1 MRERLKKNKL
11 LSYILILICVT
22 TFLALALYDFSAI
35 LIKNEQKRGIEDIK
49 NLSRKNCQIIE
60 NEIQQYFVVLEKDA
74 VALKEEDITAE
85 RCTEFLSRME
95 ELPGMD
101 FTRFG
106 IADKNGQAQMSTGES
121 IQVQDQSFFRQAM
134 SGNRY
139 ITDSKENEEFQAI
152 VAVPVTGADDS
163 VKGVLFGELP
173 INSMMLLESLRERED
188 VEGESGIKA
197 ICLTNTDGTYLLK
210 HGGEKREKS
219 IEDTLRSLKF
229 DEENTNITDKSQV
242 LQGMEN
248 GEEMMFSVLNIS
260 RNEIVMLTP
269 VENSSWYLYE
279 AVNREVI
286 EREVKYYQK
295 DMLFLTVKILI
306 LFIGLIAVYV
316 YYNVKERKKIQT
328 LYRELSMNEEIYR
341 IVAERSNLCIFTFDG
356 IEKKIYFMNEKYK
369 EFGLP
374 GQCIELSWLLK
385 EMEKNNLSAMHRVV
399 RVAESVYDYVPE
411 IERELFV
418 KIQGK
423 NRFLRVRLVNLFD
436 KQKLVS
442 PHSIGMLEDITQ
454 KKENQMMM
462 KREQDFRKSLL
473 SDCMGYLE
481 VNITEDRVI
490 ENSFDSG
497 TSDQMRGTFTQLIA
511 FYVSKKVL
519 PEYKEDVLLRMS
531 RQAIQECFETGIY
544 DTVLEYQTQEAD
556 GNVYWIACN
565 IRVKK
570 SEDQKEL
577 IAYLVYRN
585 IDKRKKQQMKLEKE
599 ATYDTLTGAFKRQPA
614 KERIQK
620 KMQES
625 LPQGCCHAFLLLDM
639 DNFKKLNDTLGHM
652 CGDQALINF
661 VKIVKENCRRQ
672 DIVCRLGGD
681 EFIIFLEST
690 VEDAVEK
697 KIQSLQ
703 EKFRVTYEKDG
714 KSVTVSA
721 SIGVVMIYDNTRSF
735 EELYALADKA
745 LYRVKTSK
753 KGTYCFA
760 D

>member
-1 MRERLKKNKL
+1 MREKLKKNKI
-11 LSYILILICVT
+11 LSYILILICVMA
-22 TFLALALYDFSAI
+22 FLALALYDFSEI
-35 LIKNEQKRGIEDIK
+35 LIRNEQKRGIEDIK
-49 NLSRKNCQIIE
+49 SRAQKNCQIIE

-74 VALKEEDITAE
+74 LDLREEGITE
-85 RCTEFLSRME
+85 ESCTEFLSSME

-106 IADKNGQAQMSTGES
+106 IADADGHAQMSTGER
-121 IQVQDQSFFRQAM
+121 IPVQDQNFFREAM
-134 SGNRY
+134 SGNPY
-139 ITDSKENEEFQAI
+139 ITDRNENEEFLAI

-163 VKGVLFGELP
+163 VTGVLFGELP
-173 INSMMLLESLRERED
+173 INNMMLLESLQEQED
-188 VEGESGIKA
+188 AEGDSGIKA
-197 ICLTNTDGTYLLK
+197 ICLTDTDGTYLLK

-229 DEENTNITDKSQV
+229 DEENTDITDKNQV
-242 LQGMEN
+242 LQGMANREKL
-248 GEEMMFSVLNIS
+248 MFSVHNIS

-279 AVNREVI
+279 AVDREVI

-295 DMLFLTVKILI
+295 DMIFLTVKILA
-306 LFIGLIAVYV
+306 LFIVLIGIYV

-356 IEKKIYFMNEKYK
+356 IEKKIYFMNDKYK

-374 GQCIELSWLLK
+374 DQCMELSWLLK
-385 EMEKNNLSAMHRVV
+385 KMEKNNLSAMHRVAQ
-399 RVAESVYDYVPE
+399 VAESVYDYIPE

-418 KIQGK
+418 KIEGK
-423 NRFLRVRLVNLFD
+423 NRFLTVRLVNLFD

-454 KKENQMMM
+454 KKENLMMM
-462 KREQDFRKSLL
+462 KREQDFRNSLL

-511 FYVSKKVL
+511 YYVSKKVM
-519 PEYKEDVLLRMS
+519 PEYKEDILLRMS
-531 RQAIQECFETGIY
+531 RQAIQEYFDTGID
-544 DTVLEYQTQEAD
+544 DTVLEYQAMEAD

-565 IRVKK
+565 IRVKQ
-570 SEDQKEL
+570 SENQKEL
-577 IAYLVYRN
+577 IAYLIYRN
-585 IDKRKKQQMKLEKE
+585 IDKRKKEQMKLEKE
-599 ATYDTLTGAFKRQPA
+599 ATFDTLTGAYKRQPA
-614 KERIQK
+614 KEKIQK
-620 KMQES
+620 KMQET
-625 LPQGCCHAFLLLDM
+625 LTKGCCHAFLLLDM
-639 DNFKKLNDTLGHM
+639 DNFKTLNDTLGHM

-661 VKIVKENCRRQ
+661 VKIAKENCRHQ

-721 SIGVVMIYDNTRSF
+721 SIGVVLIRDNTRNF

-745 LYRVKTSK
+745 LYRVKTTE